1 VLSNLVSKAYKWFI
15 LNKQGFY
22 NLWLLLQS
30 IFLILIFYMAF
41 CQTKYYFSDTV
52 LLCQDDPNRYS
63 YLIGISFESIEDL
76 KLRLE
81 DLKSRSP
88 WHEHMVEKTSKG
100 YDAAT
105 REARKD
111 YFFSKREK
119 N

>member
-1 VLSNLVSKAYKWFI
+1 
-15 LNKQGFY
+15 
-22 NLWLLLQS
+22 
-30 IFLILIFYMAF
+30 MAI
-41 CQTKYYFSDTV
+41 KYYFSDTV

-111 YFFSKREK
+111 SCQQENKEYLDNLKMLWWIIRGVEALILVK
-119 N
+119 NTTFVSDLAKGYWEGR

>member
-1 VLSNLVSKAYKWFI
+1 
-15 LNKQGFY
+15 
-22 NLWLLLQS
+22 
-30 IFLILIFYMAF
+30 MAI
-41 CQTKYYFSDTV
+41 KYYFSDTV

>member
-1 VLSNLVSKAYKWFI
+1 
-15 LNKQGFY
+15 
-22 NLWLLLQS
+22 
-30 IFLILIFYMAF
+30 MAF

-88 WHEHMVEKTSKG
+88 
-100 YDAAT
+100 
-105 REARKD
+105 
-111 YFFSKREK
+111 
-119 N
+119 